1 MDTKA
6 AFDREAFEKFITD
19 EAIKR
24 NYQFMDNLFSKFGDD
39 YSVTWVDMAWMGWT
53 SSREAIEIDLPQR
66 QSLCASGYGD
76 GYFVPSSTGE
86 GLEYDEVVEAITS
99 HGIRIKGKT
108 E

>member
-6 AFDREAFEKFITD
+6 AFDREEFEAWYCNTK
-19 EAIKR
+19 
-24 NYQFMDNLFSKFGDD
+24 G
-39 YSVTWVDMAWMGWT
+39 VDKYWIADRRCEPNSYTLGENVLIYWECWKA
-53 SSREAIEIDLPQR
+53 SRAAIEIYLPQR

-76 GYFVPSSTGE
+76 GYFVPSDSGE

-99 HGIRIKGKT
+99 HGIRIKGKA

>member
-24 NYQFMDNLFSKFGDD
+24 NYQFMDNLFSKLGDD
-39 YSVTWVDMAWMGWT
+39 YSVTWVDMAWMGWQA
-53 SSREAIEIDLPQR
+53 SRAAIEIELPK
-66 QSLCASGYGD
+66 SGYYL
-76 GYFVPSSTGE
+76 GYESP
-86 GLEYDEVVEAITS
+86 EYTEVVDVIEAITS